1 MKRYIKAGVEGQAR
15 KEMMSLQKVLKSAYD
30 AIESCDPTIY
40 DMFNLSSLSDELDV
54 SIRELDNAIKSQEV

>member
-1 MKRYIKAGVEGQAR
+1 MKRYVKAGVEGQAR

-30 AIESCDPTIY
+30 AIDSCDPTIY

-54 SIRELDNAIKSQEV
+54 SIREIDNAIKSQEV